1 LRWECSPSDLKPNL
15 DLISN
20 RLRGKGSFIDSAYV
34 EGVLSFNAFGP
45 SLGPGRSEGLNRK
58 VPKEEGSQNPTTS
71 HTDGTSSKT
80 NGSIQQSSEISNKKS
95 KVPPVELTGEFARST
110 MPHPLPAIMNH
121 SCLPNVSSV
130 FLGDIVTTRSLHYL
144 PKGTE
149 IVHQYVRG
157 EEPYM
162 ARQSMT
168 KKHGFDCGCP
178 LCSLDNKDGDLNR
191 KKREEILI
199 RQFPTVVERSRIV
212 LKPKAKFQEET
223 YDKSISKTLD
233 LDEKDVEAHQEIQE
247 RLIQL
252 IEDLQE
258 TYHEGRP
265 NLKPDLFEIWHRVAL
280 HSEAIGKV
288 EEAIR
293 VSLFSLSSDCLEV
306 LILSRTIHSKTDVVS
321 DSRPQPP
328 PPLSSL
334 LISYCF
340 L

>member
-1 LRWECSPSDLKPNL
+1 
-15 DLISN
+15 
-20 RLRGKGSFIDSAYV
+20 
-34 EGVLSFNAFGP
+34 
-45 SLGPGRSEGLNRK
+45 
-58 VPKEEGSQNPTTS
+58 
-71 HTDGTSSKT
+71 
-80 NGSIQQSSEISNKKS
+80 
-95 KVPPVELTGEFARST
+95 
-110 MPHPLPAIMNH
+110 
-121 SCLPNVSSV
+121 
-130 FLGDIVTTRSLHYL
+130 
-144 PKGTE
+144 
-149 IVHQYVRG
+149 
-157 EEPYM
+157 M

-306 LILSRTIHSKTDVVS
+306 LILSRTIDVVS

-328 PPLSSL
+328 PPLFSSH
-334 LISYCF
+334 LILFSLNLFIYIYSTR
-340 L
+340 